1 MMRTALIERKTR
13 ETDIRVEVCLDGGAV
28 KIDTGIGF
36 FDHMLTA
43 LGKHGGL
50 GLTIT
55 VKGDLEVDCHHT
67 IEDTG
72 IVLGQA
78 IREALGDMRGIRRYA
93 DCRIPMDEA
102 LAECALDISG
112 RAYLVFNAAFEN
124 PACGGYDC
132 CMTEEFMRALAFNAG
147 ITLHLGCPYG
157 KNDHHKIEALY
168 KAFARALREA
178 VRIEGTEIPSTKGVL

>member
-1 MMRTALIERKTR
+1 MRQAELHRVTR
-13 ETDIRVEVCLDGGAV
+13 ETDIELTLCLDGGEVAV
-28 KIDTGIGF
+28 DTGIGF

-50 GLTIT
+50 GLT
-55 VKGDLEVDCHHT
+55 VKAVGDLQVDCHHT

-78 IREALGDMRGIRRYA
+78 LREALGDCRGIVRFA

-102 LAECALDISG
+102 LASCALDIGG
-112 RAYLVFNAAFEN
+112 RAFLRFDAEFTN
-124 PACGGYDC
+124 PSVGSYDC
-132 CMTEEFMRALAFNAG
+132 CMTEEFFRAVASNAG
-147 ITLHLGCPYG
+147 LTLHLAVEYG

-168 KAFARALREA
+168 KAFARCLRAAAE
-178 VRIEGTEIPSTKGVL
+178 VRGSEVPSTKGVL

>member
-1 MMRTALIERKTR
+1 MRQASVSRKTR
-13 ETDIRVEVCLDGGAV
+13 ETDITVTLNLDGGEV
-28 KIDTGIGF
+28 KVDTGIGF

-43 LGKHGGL
+43 LGVHGGL
-50 GLTIT
+50 GLE
-55 VKGDLEVDCHHT
+55 VLAAGDLQVDCHHT

-78 IREALGDMRGIRRYA
+78 LAQALGDRRGITRFA

-102 LAECALDISG
+102 LAECALDIGG
-112 RAYLVFNAAFEN
+112 RAFLHFDAEFTN

-132 CMTEEFMRALAFNAG
+132 CMTEEFFRALSANAG
-147 ITLHLGCPYG
+147 LTLHLAVPYG

-168 KAFARALREA
+168 KAFARALRRAAA
-178 VRIEGTEIPSTKGVL
+178 VTGTQVPSTKGVL